1 MFIAWQHVTAGTS
14 HLFELKPIVDPATLG
29 RPIELTVVIP
39 TLNEVGNVET
49 LLGRISI
56 ALAGIEWEA
65 MFVDD
70 GSSDGTAEL
79 VTRLAQTER
88 RIRLIR
94 RIGRRGL
101 SSAVVEGALASTSPV
116 VAVIDADLQH
126 DETILPDL
134 FRAIDSGGHQLAIGT
149 RYCSGGSTGDWDAG
163 RLQISRFATRL
174 AAPIMKTPL
183 SDPMSGLFAVRRD
196 VLLAAAPNLS
206 SVGYKI
212 LLDLVASHPC
222 PLSVAEVGYTFG
234 VRTSGTS
241 KLDQMVA
248 LEYLELLLDKTIG
261 RFVPVKLVQFGAIG
275 MVGVGVHLTLLY
287 LLLNALGARFA
298 VGQAGA
304 VLGAM
309 TFNFALNNRFT
320 YRDRQLKGAAWITG
334 LLSFYLVCSLGAVAN
349 VGIGSLVYDRLPEWW
364 VAGIAGAIVG
374 SVWNYVASGWL
385 TWTRR

>member
-1 MFIAWQHVTAGTS
+1 MYQQQLAIDAA
-14 HLFELKPIVDPATLG
+14 LREAPLA
-29 RPIELTVVIP
+29 LTVVIP
-39 TLNEVGNVET
+39 TLNEVGNVEP
-49 LLGRISI
+49 LLERLAV
-56 ALAGIEWEA
+56 ALIGVEWEA

-70 GSSDGTAEL
+70 GSTDGTAEL
-79 VTRLAQTER
+79 ITQLAQRER

-101 SSAVVEGALASTSPV
+101 SSAVVEGALASTAPV

-126 DETILPDL
+126 DETILPL
-134 FRAIDSGGHQLAIGT
+134 LHRAIDAGGHELAVGT
-149 RYCSGGSTGDWDAG
+149 RYCKGGSTGEWDEG
-163 RLQISRFATRL
+163 RRKISRLATRL

-196 VLLAAAPNLS
+196 VLLDAAPNLS
-206 SVGYKI
+206 AVGYKI
-212 LLDLVASHPC
+212 LLDLVASHPRA
-222 PLSVAEVGYTFG
+222 LSVSEIGYTFG
-234 VRTSGTS
+234 IRTSGAS

-248 LEYLELLLDKTIG
+248 LEYVELLLDKTIG

-275 MVGVGVHLTLLY
+275 LMGVGVHLGLLY
-287 LLLNALGARFA
+287 TFLNTAGVGFA
-298 VGQAGA
+298 VAQGA
-304 VLGAM
+304 AVIGAM

-320 YRDRQLKGAAWITG
+320 YRDRQLKGGAWVAG

-364 VAGIAGAIVG
+364 VAGIAGAVIG